1 MCRNMGEFSYMQK
14 GKIVKGKRLS
24 HWVTYRL
31 IHEKWMY
38 RQDLWLQS
46 DVGHW
51 TLSGSWERKLASW
64 IVPVTHWIL
73 LERCSGDQ
81 IRKDNVC
88 RFEIKVDSVYFGGKI
103 QVNFFWIF
111 SQNALINSMLLVGR
125 IFMTATG
132 NPSATQAAI
141 GPNHNLDIQY
151 FQKHSCR
158 HPGLRG
164 LEIRFNKPW
173 GLSLIY
179 KLSLHREHNSSVLI
193 WFLRG

>member
-1 MCRNMGEFSYMQK
+1 MHFRVEWTRGLEKWSDFACGHIHSGGINACLSFPSKCYQRDVFMCRNMGEFSYMQK
-14 GKIVKGKRLS
+14 DKIVKGKRLS

-64 IVPVTHWIL
+64 IVPVTHYIL

-111 SQNALINSMLLVGR
+111 SQNALINSM
-125 IFMTATG
+125 
-132 NPSATQAAI
+132 
-141 GPNHNLDIQY
+141 
-151 FQKHSCR
+151 
-158 HPGLRG
+158 
-164 LEIRFNKPW
+164 
-173 GLSLIY
+173 
-179 KLSLHREHNSSVLI
+179 
-193 WFLRG
+193 